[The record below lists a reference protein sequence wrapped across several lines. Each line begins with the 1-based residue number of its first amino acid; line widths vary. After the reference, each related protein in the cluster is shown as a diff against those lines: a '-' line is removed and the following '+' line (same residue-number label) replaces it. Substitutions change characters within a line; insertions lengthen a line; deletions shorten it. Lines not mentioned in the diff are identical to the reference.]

1 MNFNYSKNP
10 SKYELFY
17 FKWNGIGYDK
27 EKLILFIKRYKWLR
41 FISKFLP
48 SYKEEFKILNDILS
62 SHDTSKLELL
72 LTNEEKYSKIATLEK
87 IARQASIDILL
98 TGVYSR
104 EVFEKINNLP
114 LKDYQLLIKR
124 TEELINISKKMSIQS
139 DTISKDIP
147 GL

>member
-1 MNFNYSKNP
+1 MNFNYSRNP

-27 EKLILFIKRYKWLR
+27 EKLILFVKRYKWV
-41 FISKFLP
+41 KFLSSFLY
-48 SYKEEFKILNDILS
+48 SYKEELQILNDILS
-62 SHDTSKLELL
+62 SHDTSKLESLL
-72 LTNEEKYSKIATLEK
+72 INEEKYSKLAVLEK
-87 IARQASIDILL
+87 LARQASIDILL

-124 TEELINISKKMSIQS
+124 TEELINISKKMSVQS

>member
-1 MNFNYSKNP
+1 MNFNFSRNP

-27 EKLILFIKRYKWLR
+27 DKLILFIKRYKLV
-41 FISKFLP
+41 KFLSRFLF

-72 LTNEEKYSKIATLEK
+72 LTNDEKYSKIAVLEK
-87 IARQASIDILL
+87 LARQASIDILL

-114 LKDYQLLIKR
+114 LKDYQLITKR
-124 TEELINISKKMSIQS
+124 TEELINISKKMSVQS
-139 DTISKDIP
+139 DTISDNIP